1 MLGTVILMPF
11 CTTSLKPVLSDT
23 LHVLLPHTSCIAPTH
38 FMHCSHIL
46 QAHHKAL
53 AEKRDLALQL
63 SRVCFMSTDMHT
75 CLFVMRPTVILE
87 QEMNKLRLT
96 LCTMNM
102 PLYTHSWP
110 VSWLVC
116 SWLCSTV
123 SLLRG
128 QLCAY
133 RLDVSLQLCHSM
145 HACCLCFSASL
156 LQMSGARDDS
166 TQKWEPIHKRRSMP
180 KVTNHKP

>member
-11 CTTSLKPVLSDT
+11 CTTSLKPVLYQ
-23 LHVLLPHTSCIAPTH
+23 TH

-87 QEMNKLRLT
+87 QEMNKLK
-96 LCTMNM
+96 
-102 PLYTHSWP
+102 
-110 VSWLVC
+110 
-116 SWLCSTV
+116 
-123 SLLRG
+123 
-128 QLCAY
+128 A
-133 RLDVSLQLCHSM
+133 
-145 HACCLCFSASL
+145 
-156 LQMSGARDDS
+156 
-166 TQKWEPIHKRRSMP
+166 
-180 KVTNHKP
+180 